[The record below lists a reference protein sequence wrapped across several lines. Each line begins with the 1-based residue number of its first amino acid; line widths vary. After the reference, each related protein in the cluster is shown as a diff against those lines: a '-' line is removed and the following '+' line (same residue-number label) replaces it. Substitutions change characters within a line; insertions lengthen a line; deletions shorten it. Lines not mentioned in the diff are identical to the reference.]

1 MKLYT
6 TLIIIVIKKKKK
18 KKIIHRDREL
28 KIEKRHD
35 KFYKLIKNN
44 QKEAKKA
51 YDLID
56 EIKKKRLKE
65 IEEYKMK
72 SKKFYENQNGYI

>member
-1 MKLYT
+1 M
-6 TLIIIVIKKKKK
+6 IK
-18 KKIIHRDREL
+18 RDKEI

-35 KFYKLIKNN
+35 KFINLIKNN
-44 QKEAKKA
+44 QKEAKRT
-51 YDLID
+51 YELID

-72 SKKFYENQNGYI
+72 SKKFHNKQNEYI